1 MKPIRNVLVA
11 FDGSDDSIEALETAK
26 DMTRLAD
33 GRLTI
38 AYVNEPIHYTHVVPD
53 VYAQGEITEDI
64 MFPENTADTVLADAK
79 VRLSNLFKT
88 DYEVLSGKPA
98 NEIIEFAKKK
108 GMDMIVIGN
117 RGMSGIKKL
126 VMGSVSKKVVDE
138 ANCPVLVVK

>member
-1 MKPIRNVLVA
+1 MKPIKNVLVA
-11 FDGSDDSIEALETAK
+11 FDGSDDSIKALETAK

-33 GRLTI
+33 GHLTI
-38 AYVNEPIHYTHVVPD
+38 AYVNEPIYYTHVVPD
-53 VYAQGEITEDI
+53 VHVQGEITEDV

-126 VMGSVSKKVVDE
+126 VVGSVSKKVVDE